1 MAPKTALSL
10 VAAVGAVASLM
21 LLPFAVAP
29 HGPSPRGLGLDAALT
44 SLFLTLLAVAFAA
57 RSPEPLAQRLG
68 LGPGRLSAPRT
79 ALLVVGVVG
88 LSQALDGAI
97 HFAGLDRDGALASLD
112 AIVRGARGGD
122 LALMLFGGAVC
133 AGVGEEVFAR
143 GWIQRGLSRRFGAA
157 VGLLV
162 ASSLFGALHLDP
174 VHTPAAFALG
184 LYLGLLTE
192 ATGAIRAGMLAH
204 VLNNAVAFATT
215 AFGIEVSDDVAGV
228 GLSFAGAALAVLGL
242 VAARPGLAVAAP
254 APVVPAPEP

>member
-10 VAAVGAVASLM
+10 VAAAGAFASLV
-21 LLPFAVAP
+21 LLRVVAAP

-44 SLFLTLLAVAFAA
+44 SLFLALLAVAFTA
-57 RSPEPLAQRLG
+57 RSSEPLAQRLG
-68 LGPGRLSAPRT
+68 LGPGRLSTSRT

-97 HFAGLDRDGALASLD
+97 HFAGLDREGALAAID
-112 AIVRGARGGD
+112 AIVGGARGAD

-143 GWIQRGLSRRFGAA
+143 GWIQRGLSRRFGVA

-162 ASSLFGALHLDP
+162 SSSVFGALHFDL
-174 VHTPAAFALG
+174 VHAPAAFARG
-184 LYLGLLTE
+184 LYLGLLAE

-204 VLNNAVAFATT
+204 VLNNAFAFSTT
-215 AFGIEVSDDVAGV
+215 AFGIEVTDGVAGASV
-228 GLSFAGAALAVLGL
+228 TLAGAALAALGL
-242 VAARPGLAVAAP
+242 VAARPALAVAAP
-254 APVVPAPEP
+254 ASIADAPEP